1 MKRFVRPIWIYCVAT
16 LFFSVLSNVAMAYIP
31 FFTQTLLK
39 QQYLLAV
46 EGYIIC
52 IFSYLVCNFIQMRI
66 DWRQS
71 IVFSNL
77 LKNSWFDAIQAMSQ
91 KKFAE
96 KSVPEYVA
104 YQSNDLDALEK
115 DYLPP
120 LLSFIRQ
127 ILQMIVYT
135 VVISQTINPWVA
147 FILISCSIL
156 SIQIPKVLGKKTAKK
171 RKIYLKA
178 QGQYY
183 DTLDDLLSGHHL
195 VTEKTQKAM
204 QKVQRQSLAH
214 LQENYYR
221 YGMMKVWGLVLTGAS
236 YELTGVVLFLYLAY
250 SLSKGQITI
259 PEVAASISYIS
270 AFSGPIQEILYDV
283 QMLESVK
290 PVKESFLSVVNQ
302 PVQLKR
308 EVHSFHTLQ
317 LKNIRKNIG
326 QLVLDIPELT
336 IQKGDK
342 IALIGENGSG
352 KSSFLNLLNGIDQP
366 DSGEFYLDGQLIQSL
381 EGAFGKI
388 VQHEHTFK
396 GSYKDNVTLFD
407 SYSLEQFEQRFI
419 TKEARQLSGGEKQ
432 RMYLSRE
439 QNHQSTFLIL
449 DEPFS
454 AMDAEQLKKELLKV
468 LNDEG
473 TVLLTIHQNKDLL
486 ALFDRVWCLKNGKI
500 EIVK

>member
-1 MKRFVRPIWIYCVAT
+1 MKRFVRPIWIYCVST

-46 EGYIIC
+46 EGYVIC

-71 IVFSNL
+71 IIFSNL

-91 KKFAE
+91 KRFAE

-156 SIQIPKVLGKKTAKK
+156 SIQIPKVLGKKTANK
-171 RKIYLKA
+171 RKTYLKA

-236 YELTGVVLFLYLAY
+236 
-250 SLSKGQITI
+250 KD
-259 PEVAASISYIS
+259 SIC
-270 AFSGPIQEILYDV
+270 
-283 QMLESVK
+283 
-290 PVKESFLSVVNQ
+290 
-302 PVQLKR
+302 
-308 EVHSFHTLQ
+308 
-317 LKNIRKNIG
+317 
-326 QLVLDIPELT
+326 
-336 IQKGDK
+336 
-342 IALIGENGSG
+342 
-352 KSSFLNLLNGIDQP
+352 
-366 DSGEFYLDGQLIQSL
+366 
-381 EGAFGKI
+381 
-388 VQHEHTFK
+388 
-396 GSYKDNVTLFD
+396 
-407 SYSLEQFEQRFI
+407 
-419 TKEARQLSGGEKQ
+419 
-432 RMYLSRE
+432 
-439 QNHQSTFLIL
+439 
-449 DEPFS
+449 PF
-454 AMDAEQLKKELLKV
+454 
-468 LNDEG
+468 
-473 TVLLTIHQNKDLL
+473 
-486 ALFDRVWCLKNGKI
+486 
-500 EIVK
+500 

>member
-1 MKRFVRPIWIYCVAT
+1 M
-16 LFFSVLSNVAMAYIP
+16 
-31 FFTQTLLK
+31 
-39 QQYLLAV
+39 
-46 EGYIIC
+46 
-52 IFSYLVCNFIQMRI
+52 
-66 DWRQS
+66 
-71 IVFSNL
+71 
-77 LKNSWFDAIQAMSQ
+77 
-91 KKFAE
+91 
-96 KSVPEYVA
+96 
-104 YQSNDLDALEK
+104 
-115 DYLPP
+115 
-120 LLSFIRQ
+120 
-127 ILQMIVYT
+127 
-135 VVISQTINPWVA
+135 
-147 FILISCSIL
+147 
-156 SIQIPKVLGKKTAKK
+156 
-171 RKIYLKA
+171 
-178 QGQYY
+178 
-183 DTLDDLLSGHHL
+183 
-195 VTEKTQKAM
+195 
-204 QKVQRQSLAH
+204 
-214 LQENYYR
+214 
-221 YGMMKVWGLVLTGAS
+221 VWGLVLTGAS

-302 PVQLKR
+302 PVQLKS

-317 LKNIRKNIG
+317 LKNIRKSIG
-326 QLVLDIPELT
+326 QLVLDILELT

-388 VQHEHTFK
+388 VQHEHTFR

-407 SYSLEQFEQRFI
+407 SYSLKQFEQRFI

-439 QNHQSTFLIL
+439 QNHQSPFLIL

-500 EIVK
+500 KIVK